1 MFYFIHFCSFYFS
14 FVLFIFSHSGMLV
27 IVKELIVIMVLE
39 LVKANS
45 SEKNRI
51 DKTISAV

>member
-1 MFYFIHFCSFYFS
+1 MNIERQTTDNRTEWRKPS
-14 FVLFIFSHSGMLV
+14 LRAR
-27 IVKELIVIMVLE
+27 IVETDRARL
-39 LVKANS
+39 KANS